1 MRAPLITAL
10 LVLSASASAGGS
22 KPQPI
27 KLENQKA
34 TGQSVTGTCG
44 PAVVKVTGLEAGDA
58 MASSGF
64 SGLTATISIQSGN
77 STLMISPDPD
87 SGSNIF
93 LQDRNK
99 LQCVITPSGP
109 KLILAMYCY
118 GRSCAPV
125 DYRVID
131 AKTAMVIS
139 KQDKMDEC
147 DAVCARKALGA
158 PVPSELLEG
167 G

>member
-22 KPQPI
+22 QPQPI

-77 STLMISPDPD
+77 STLKISPDPD

-99 LQCVITPSGP
+99 LHCVITPSGP

-131 AKTAMVIS
+131 PKTAKVN
-139 KQDKMDEC
+139 DT
-147 DAVCARKALGA
+147 
-158 PVPSELLEG
+158 P
-167 G
+167 

>member
-1 MRAPLITAL
+1 MRASLITAL
-10 LVLSASASAGGS
+10 LILSASASAGGS
-22 KPQPI
+22 EPQPI

-34 TGQSVTGTCG
+34 DGQSVTGTCG
-44 PAVVKVTGLEAGDA
+44 PAAIKVTGMETGDA
-58 MASSGF
+58 MAFSGF
-64 SGLTATISIQSGN
+64 SGLTTTIAIQSG
-77 STLMISPDPD
+77 SSSLKISPDPD

-99 LQCVITPSGP
+99 LHCVTTPSGP

-131 AKTAMVIS
+131 PKTTKVIS
-139 KQDKMDEC
+139 KQDNMEEC